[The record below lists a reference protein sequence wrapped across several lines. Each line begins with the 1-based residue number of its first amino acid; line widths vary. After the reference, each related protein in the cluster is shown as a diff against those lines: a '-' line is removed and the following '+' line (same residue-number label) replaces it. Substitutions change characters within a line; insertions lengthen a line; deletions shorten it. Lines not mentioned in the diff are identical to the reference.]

1 MGRCSCRPR
10 ASKSKETRRELD
22 GVIHSITGHP
32 HDPNDARHRRLQP
45 PHQSFASPAATFLTL
60 FTRYPLACDPTL
72 APPPSLLGRR
82 GRPTLPCA
90 RLRRRNRLSGSKVI
104 GKTRA
109 APSPTAPWEKKEA
122 HASVLSGPAASSG
135 GARGAPLRPPGHAQP
150 WPGSWLN
157 PRHRVARFGAG
168 RQPGGGCREGW
179 CRGGQA
185 GVTRRGRL

>member
-1 MGRCSCRPR
+1 MVSSTPPLTTPTTPTMHAIAAYSLPFYCILPFHHSADDSYR
-10 ASKSKETRRELD
+10 A
-22 GVIHSITGHP
+22 
-32 HDPNDARHRRLQP
+32 Q
-45 PHQSFASPAATFLTL
+45 
-60 FTRYPLACDPTL
+60 PLACGPT
-72 APPPSLLGRR
+72 PVRPTPLLGWG
-82 GRPTLPCA
+82 GRPPTPCA
-90 RLRRRNRLSGSKVI
+90 RLRRRNRSSGSKVI

-150 WPGSWLN
+150 WPGSWLT

-185 GVTRRGRL
+185 GVTQRGRL